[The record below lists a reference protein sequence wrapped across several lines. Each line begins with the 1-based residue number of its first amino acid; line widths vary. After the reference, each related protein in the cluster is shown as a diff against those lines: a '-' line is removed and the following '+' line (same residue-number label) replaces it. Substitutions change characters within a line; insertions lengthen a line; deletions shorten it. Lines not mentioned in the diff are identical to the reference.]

1 MYRLFGYRYDKPSLW
16 RKRREPVKFYLISR
30 FTFFRC
36 PAMLFDTSI
45 FVGIDPAGG
54 RKPFT
59 YAAIDL
65 QARLLTL
72 ADGEIDDVLAYLGG
86 QQAALVAINAPS
98 NPNHGLVRESRQGL
112 PLLHQPGRAQEMRLA
127 EHALRE
133 RGINVVA
140 TPGRPEY
147 CPAWVQ
153 DGFELYRR
161 MVEMGYQPHSDEKPA
176 RAFIETQP
184 QACFTVLLGQQPFS
198 RASLEGRLQRQ
209 LILYE
214 QGLSIRDPMDFFE
227 ELTRYKLLK
236 GYLPLDLLYSPE
248 KLDALAAACTAW
260 LTSTKPAE
268 TILLGD
274 AQEGQITLPVRELKT
289 RYS

>member
-1 MYRLFGYRYDKPSLW
+1 
-16 RKRREPVKFYLISR
+16 
-30 FTFFRC
+30 
-36 PAMLFDTSI
+36 MLFDTSV

-59 YAAIDL
+59 YAALDL
-65 QARLLTL
+65 HARLLTL
-72 ADGEIDDVLAYLGG
+72 ADGEMDDVLAYLGG

-98 NPNHGLVRESRQGL
+98 QPNRGLVRESRQSL
-112 PLLHQPGRAQEMRLA
+112 PLLHQSGRAQEMRLA

-133 RGINVVA
+133 RGINVAA
-140 TPGRPEY
+140 TSARAEY

-161 MVEMGYQPHSDEKPA
+161 MIGLGYQPHSDDKPA

-209 LILYE
+209 LVLYE
-214 QGLSIRDPMDFFE
+214 QRLAIRDPMDFFE
-227 ELTRYKLLK
+227 ELTRHKLLK
-236 GYLPLDLLYSPE
+236 GYLPTELLYSPE
-248 KLDALAAACTAW
+248 KLDALVAACTAW
-260 LTSTKPAE
+260 LVGTKPAE

-274 AQEGQITLPVRELKT
+274 PEEGQISLPARELKS
-289 RYS
+289 RY